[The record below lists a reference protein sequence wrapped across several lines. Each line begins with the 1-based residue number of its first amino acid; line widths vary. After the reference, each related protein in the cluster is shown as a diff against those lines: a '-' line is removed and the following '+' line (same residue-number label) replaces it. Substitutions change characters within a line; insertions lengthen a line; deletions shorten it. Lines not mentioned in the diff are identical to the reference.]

1 LDKREGGTMA
11 TKEVELTIP
20 GTFKEEPIFYYIIK
34 NFNVV
39 PNIIEASFSTEMGWA
54 IVRVEGE
61 EEELKKLFNF
71 LTEKGVQ
78 INVR

>member
-1 LDKREGGTMA
+1 MA

-54 IVRVEGE
+54 IVRIEGE
-61 EEELKKLFNF
+61 EEELNKLFNF

>member
-1 LDKREGGTMA
+1 LDKEEGGTMA

-34 NFNVV
+34 NFNVI
-39 PNIIEASFSTEMGWA
+39 PNIVEASFSTEMGWA
-54 IVRVEGE
+54 IVSIEGE
-61 EEELKKLFNF
+61 EEELNKLFNF